1 MSDSEGNQYSRHV
14 KVYQYARHLKA
25 TDMTDMRNALLM
37 KYIKNK
43 HVFDTVGNNVLRT
56 QRYIRTTCFGGIQ
69 PKSIQ
74 YRSLTLLFSLSTHA
88 MDNQWLRKKQKWS
101 ERDAINSSSCTRARL
116 LLCRNVIRTFISQ
129 PFWRAVFAFRLIKH
143 RKQHHHRTVAEKVR

>member
-74 YRSLTLLFSLSTHA
+74 YRSLTLLFLYLHMLWTISGSERSRSEVKEMLSTVRL
-88 MDNQWLRKKQKWS
+88 LR
-101 ERDAINSSSCTRARL
+101 ERDYYYVEMSFEHSFLSLFGEPSLRL
-116 LLCRNVIRTFISQ
+116 G
-129 PFWRAVFAFRLIKH
+129 
-143 RKQHHHRTVAEKVR
+143 

>member
-74 YRSLTLLFSLSTHA
+74 YRSLTLPFSLSTHV
-88 MDNQWLRKKQKWS
+88 MDNQWLRKKQKWILKMLS
-101 ERDAINSSSCTRARL
+101 TVRLVRERDYYYVELSFEHSFLSLFGEPSLRL
-116 LLCRNVIRTFISQ
+116 G
-129 PFWRAVFAFRLIKH
+129 
-143 RKQHHHRTVAEKVR
+143 